1 MKHKPALLFT
11 ILFSIFYFLFSPIV
25 KAQVFTEL
33 HSYKLFADSLTN
45 YSSIWIDADQDYDLD
60 LLNFSVLNKPTSYH
74 QNNNNTLERTKSIFE
89 KDGGNANGACYAD
102 IDMDGDLDIFVY
114 SIFGQK
120 NYLYI
125 QESKGL
131 FRKELSLEITQ
142 QENNAFYATFT
153 DVNLDN
159 YPDLLITD
167 TELWNPKTIKKQ
179 SKIYYN
185 DGRGNF
191 GKSKMQAFQVPNSD
205 TRGILLADF
214 NQDARED
221 LLLLNFGSA
230 NELYLKNEANLLIK
244 VSSVF
249 TKEAGDYVDGKVM
262 DMDNDGDLDLFLL
275 NLKTGIDVYKNNGN
289 MNFEKVPYVFTLG
302 NFIPSGLEIIDY
314 NKDGLLDVLVHKS
327 FSKEKNLF
335 INEWKSNNYIHLKLF
350 ANKANK
356 QAIGAKVYVKTISNN
371 NSYWQYREQRA
382 NKQSHAID
390 LYDIH
395 VGLGNKEQADSIK
408 IIWPDG
414 TEQVLTGLQSN
425 ASYYI
430 EQREQAKK
438 LQSATATEFI
448 PRVKDLSV
456 QVFADNFKYGDIAGI
471 TVFYEN
477 KGLIE
482 QDVEVKINLSA
493 PMKLFNSFPMP
504 NEYSTTEFVWKIKKV
519 PAQFRGIITLSVRT
533 PNIEETNTTEQQIQV
548 SLEPV
553 IGDEES
559 GNNEVVLKKRISN

>member
-1 MKHKPALLFT
+1 MKHKLAL
-11 ILFSIFYFLFSPIV
+11 LFSIFYFLFNSANH
-25 KAQVFTEL
+25 AQVFTEL
-33 HSYKLFADSLTN
+33 HSYKLFSDSLTN

-60 LLNFSVLNKPTSYH
+60 LLNFSVLNKPNYFY
-74 QNNNNTLERTKSIFE
+74 QNNNNKLTYTNSVFE

-131 FRKELSLEITQ
+131 YRKELIQEITQ
-142 QENNAFYATFT
+142 QENNAFYATFS

-159 YPDLLITD
+159 YPDLIITD
-167 TELWNPKTIKKQ
+167 TELWNPKTIKKH

-191 GKSKMQAFQVPNSD
+191 SKSKMQSLPVPQSD
-205 TRGILLADF
+205 TRGVVLADF

-244 VSSVF
+244 VSTVF
-249 TKEAGDYVDGKVM
+249 TKEAGDYIDGKAM

-302 NFIPSGLEIIDY
+302 NFKPSGLEIIDY

-327 FSKEKNLF
+327 FSKEKKLF

-395 VGLGNKEQADSIK
+395 IGLGNKEQADSIK

-414 TEQVLTGLQSN
+414 TEQVLTGLQAN

-438 LQSATATEFI
+438 LVTVDAIEFI

-482 QDVEVKINLSA
+482 QDVEVKITLSA
-493 PMKLFNSFPMP
+493 AMKLFNSFPMP